1 MTEHASSHPQE
12 ELRTLKKSNRIL
24 KKKAVLHE
32 RENSRFSKSLKQKA
46 KELEQKDKELEQKDK
61 ELNFERSLWNSRK
74 AGWDSGAGTDLHRI
88 EVFDGI
94 ISNESNLHSATLQ
107 NIKEFQYILR
117 HVEAYVTASGEMPL
131 FYDDESRAS
140 DPGNRCKLRLRH
152 ALLMALIRKKDNPA
166 QGTLQALFG
175 VDQTSV
181 CRYLHVMDGILAVVL
196 PTAENASKD
205 IAECKTRE
213 EFKKRVPTA
222 VLPTA
227 ENASKDIA
235 ECETREEFKKRVP
248 TAVLPTAENASKD
261 IAECETREEFKKRV
275 PTAVLPTAENAS
287 KDIAECETR
296 EEFKKMVPTA
306 VLPTAENASKDIA
319 ECKTK
324 EEFKKSV
331 PGPDVGD
338 VFVDGT
344 HCRVQ
349 RPSEKTLRRMRYS
362 GKKKTFTNNTNVYT
376 NAGGI
381 IIWISKRSVGSTG
394 DIMLLREDPMPFG
407 KWAESMREDS
417 TPKEDRIRIWADRG
431 YQGTG
436 KDLPGATLM
445 IPYKRSKKHRIL
457 TVEQKAHNHLVNST
471 RVLVEHYIGR
481 IKRYARVTDP
491 YDGTIGE
498 FNRELNVITG
508 LVNLHLLWDKIDKG
522 PPSPERWGT
531 RIDWNGPVPPTSGT
545 PF

>member
-1 MTEHASSHPQE
+1 MTKRTSNQLQE
-12 ELRTLKKSNRIL
+12 ENRTLKKSNKIL
-24 KKKAVLHE
+24 KKKAMLYE
-32 RENSRFSKSLKQKA
+32 RENARFSKSLKQKA

-61 ELNFERSLWNSRK
+61 ELNLERSLWNSRK
-74 AGWDSGAGTDLHRI
+74 ADWDSGANTDLHRI

-94 ISNESNLHSATLQ
+94 ISDESSLHSATLQ
-107 NIKEFQYILR
+107 NIEEFQYILR
-117 HVEAYVTASGEMPL
+117 HVEAYVTASGETPL
-131 FYDDESRAS
+131 FCDDESKAS

-152 ALLMALIRKKDNPA
+152 AMLMALVRKKDNPT

-181 CRYLHVMDGILAVVL
+181 CRYLKVMDRILAAVL
-196 PTAENASKD
+196 PTAKNISKD
-205 IAECKTRE
+205 IAECKTKE

-235 ECETREEFKKRVP
+235 ECE
-248 TAVLPTAENASKD
+248 
-261 IAECETREEFKKRV
+261 
-275 PTAVLPTAENAS
+275 
-287 KDIAECETR
+287 
-296 EEFKKMVPTA
+296 
-306 VLPTAENASKDIA
+306 
-319 ECKTK
+319 TK

-349 RPSEKTLRRMRYS
+349 RPSEKTTRRMRYS

-376 NAGGI
+376 NADGVI
-381 IIWISKRSVGSTG
+381 IGISKSSVGSTG
-394 DIMLLREDPMPFG
+394 DITLLREDPMPFG

-471 RVLVEHYIGR
+471 RVLVEHSIGR
-481 IKRYARVTDP
+481 IKRYARLTDP
-491 YDGTIGE
+491 YDGAIGQ
-498 FNRELNVITG
+498 FNREFNVITG
-508 LVNLHLLWDKIDKG
+508 LVNLHLLWDKIDKS
-522 PPSPERWGT
+522 PPSPDRWGT
-531 RIDWNGPVPPTSGT
+531 LIDWNGTIPPAKGA